1 MKVAVII
8 PAFNA
13 QATIRSAVMSLLR
26 QTGPCQ
32 LEVIVVDDGSRDR
45 TADVVA
51 DLSATH
57 PSVRLILNHHGG
69 ISRARNAGLRA
80 LTAGTDL
87 VSFLDADDLSPEGR
101 FARDVEA
108 LRADDSIEFIYSKVR
123 FFDREELGLLM
134 PGADSNITDGRVVQ
148 LGAAVFRKQL
158 LERVGMF
165 DEALL
170 QAEDFDYLLRTFE
183 LRPKYLLSDEV
194 GVYYRKNHGGI
205 TQDRRQAQHELMK
218 ALLRARKRRAQLD
231 NFCMPAGV
239 FTTDHMADLGAWLR

>member
-13 QATIRSAVMSLLR
+13 EATIRSAVMSLLH
-26 QTGPCQ
+26 QTGPFQ
-32 LEVIVVDDGSRDR
+32 LDVVVVDDGSRDR

-51 DLSATH
+51 ELSAAH
-57 PSVRLILNHHGG
+57 PGVRSVLIQHGG

-80 LTAGTDL
+80 LTPGTDL
-87 VSFLDADDLSPEGR
+87 VSFLDADDLSPPGR
-101 FARDVEA
+101 FARDVKS
-108 LRADDSIEFIYSKVR
+108 LRADDGIEFIYSKVR
-123 FFDREELGLLM
+123 FFDREAPGLLM

-148 LGAAVFRKQL
+148 LGAALFRRRL

-165 DEALL
+165 DESLL
-170 QAEDFDYLLRTFE
+170 QAEDFDYLLRIYE
-183 LRPKYLLSDEV
+183 MRPKYLLSDEV
-194 GVYYRKNHGGI
+194 GVFYRKNHGGI
-205 TQDRRQAQHELMK
+205 TQDRRQARHELMK
-218 ALLRARKRRAQLD
+218 ALLRARKRRAKLD